1 MEYLAIVGVFGFII
15 AVVVWAVK
23 FTKRMNEKKQNLFKD
38 FADRKGLSHSSEKRF
53 LHTLNTIDGT
63 LNNCHFQITEKI
75 IGSGKNQQVMA
86 EIKFFN
92 SPINFDFKISR
103 EHLFT
108 KVGKKFGVQDI
119 EIGNDEFDSLFLLKS
134 ESENEMKDLMTYDI
148 QIELRE
154 IVKELRAAIV
164 QKNGVLSYSV
174 PGGLINEKAF
184 KSTERVIDL
193 MIKLMNVK
201 RR

>member
-15 AVVVWAVK
+15 AVVVWAIK
-23 FTKRMNEKKQNLFKD
+23 FTKRMNERKQNLFKD

-86 EIKFFN
+86 DVKFYN
-92 SPINFDFKISR
+92 SPINFDFRISK
-103 EHLFT
+103 EHLLT
-108 KVGKKFGVQDI
+108 KVGKKFGLQDI
-119 EIGNDEFDSLFLLKS
+119 EIGNDEFDNLFLLKS
-134 ESENEMKDLMTYDI
+134 ESENQMRDLINYDI
-148 QIELRE
+148 QIELRN
-154 IVKELRAAIV
+154 IVKEMSGSLI
-164 QKNGVLSYSV
+164 QKDEVFSYSV

-184 KSTERVIDL
+184 KATERIIDV
-193 MIKLMNVK
+193 MIKMMNV
-201 RR
+201 RRR